1 MIYNDLNKLIL
12 DAMRSKDNDRVNI
25 LRLIKNELVRKEKD
39 GVTINDSVEATV
51 LNKMVSQ
58 REDSIEQFTKANRM
72 DLVEKETIELN
83 LLKEYAPKATSIED
97 IEVEVKNIINSF
109 GEGYVLSMK
118 DMKTVMNGV
127 KSVYP
132 TANSKDISDAVC
144 GSIFEASKHAEE
156 FAYDYGESLEQTI
169 TANTSSDSK
178 TSEQIA
184 LDFELEMQ
192 KLLDPVTTT
201 VQKNKAQPENN
212 VLSSDTTRN
221 TNMPNTFIFDNMI
234 IW

>member
-1 MIYNDLNKLIL
+1 MLYFELNRMIL

-58 REDSIEQFTKANRM
+58 REDSIEQFAKANRM

-97 IEVEVKNIINSF
+97 IEVKVKNIIDSF

-132 TANSKDISDAVC
+132 TANSKDISD
-144 GSIFEASKHAEE
+144 IFRKM
-156 FAYDYGESLEQTI
+156 L
-169 TANTSSDSK
+169 
-178 TSEQIA
+178 
-184 LDFELEMQ
+184 
-192 KLLDPVTTT
+192 
-201 VQKNKAQPENN
+201 
-212 VLSSDTTRN
+212 
-221 TNMPNTFIFDNMI
+221 
-234 IW
+234 

>member
-1 MIYNDLNKLIL
+1 MLYFELNRMIL

-97 IEVEVKNIINSF
+97 IEIEVKKIIDSL
-109 GEGYVLSMK
+109 GEGYILSMK

-132 TANSKDISDAVC
+132 TSNSKDISD
-144 GSIFEASKHAEE
+144 IFRKM
-156 FAYDYGESLEQTI
+156 L
-169 TANTSSDSK
+169 
-178 TSEQIA
+178 
-184 LDFELEMQ
+184 
-192 KLLDPVTTT
+192 
-201 VQKNKAQPENN
+201 
-212 VLSSDTTRN
+212 
-221 TNMPNTFIFDNMI
+221 
-234 IW
+234 

>member
-1 MIYNDLNKLIL
+1 
-12 DAMRSKDNDRVNI
+12 MRSKDNDRVNI

-97 IEVEVKNIINSF
+97 IEIEVKKIIDSL
-109 GEGYVLSMK
+109 GEGYILSMK
-118 DMKTVMNGV
+118 DMKTVMSGV

-132 TANSKDISDAVC
+132 TSNSKDISD
-144 GSIFEASKHAEE
+144 IFRKM
-156 FAYDYGESLEQTI
+156 L
-169 TANTSSDSK
+169 
-178 TSEQIA
+178 
-184 LDFELEMQ
+184 
-192 KLLDPVTTT
+192 
-201 VQKNKAQPENN
+201 
-212 VLSSDTTRN
+212 
-221 TNMPNTFIFDNMI
+221 
-234 IW
+234 